1 LRRKGQAQQRWE
13 IPALLWQEW
22 MPAGTNSAFENDL
35 ICQCQSW
42 AQTVGV
48 PDWNE
53 ALPKL
58 LAKWKMEKPNG

>member
-1 LRRKGQAQQRWE
+1 
-13 IPALLWQEW
+13 LWQEW